1 MSRELNCP
9 HCGCPVLATPD
20 AVRVPD
26 ADTVELLRQEIM
38 ALRATV
44 ARLRGAGFSP
54 PVAHRR
60 TGP

>member
-20 AVRVPD
+20 AMRVPD
-26 ADTVELLRQEIM
+26 VDTVELLKREI
-38 ALRATV
+38 AELRATV

-54 PVAHRR
+54 PVAHRCA
-60 TGP
+60 GP